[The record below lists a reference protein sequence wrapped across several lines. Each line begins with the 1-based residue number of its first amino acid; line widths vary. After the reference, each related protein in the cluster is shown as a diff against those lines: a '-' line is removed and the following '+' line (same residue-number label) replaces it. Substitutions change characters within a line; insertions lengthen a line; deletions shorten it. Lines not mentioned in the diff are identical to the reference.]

1 MAQSRRWELNR
12 PIACEM
18 HRSSLETVSLVAA
31 LVLTGPFAAAQDETD
46 DSQSESVSVP
56 GLAIEEIVVYREQ
69 TLNTLR
75 LEVYRVEEAFYDAFN
90 AVNSND
96 EFDISCERRSP
107 TGTHMSF
114 RICEARFVKDLNEE
128 FAESFLR
135 GNPLPPINPVLMAKG
150 RQLVDEMKNVARE
163 DPAVMEAWLDLAE
176 VTQRFEA
183 ERERR
188 CAGRVM
194 FCRR

>member
-1 MAQSRRWELNR
+1 
-12 PIACEM
+12 M
-18 HRSSLETVSLVAA
+18 HRSSLDAVSLPA
-31 LVLTGPFAAAQDETD
+31 LLLLAFAPALAQEETEEPD
-46 DSQSESVSVP
+46 PENVPVP
-56 GLAIEEIVVYREQ
+56 GVAIEEIIVYREQ

-96 EFDISCERRSP
+96 EFDIECERRSP
-107 TGTHMSF
+107 TGTHMKF

-128 FAESFLR
+128 FAEAFMR
-135 GNPLPPINPVLMAKG
+135 GEPAPAVNPALMAKG
-150 RQLVDEMKNVARE
+150 KMLVDEMKSVAAE
-163 DPAVMEAWLDLAE
+163 NPDVLQAWIELAE
-176 VTQRFEA
+176 TTQRFEA

-188 CAGRVM
+188 CGGRIL